1 MDFTEFIDY
10 SSKEPMIL
18 LRKKFNN
25 GEDIYKATPKTITA
39 KEAMTDVMYTKYV
52 FENAYSGYSYCKK
65 DLFDN
70 AFDRMI
76 KLLQNST
83 ELTPNQLID
92 LISSNLSFISDGH
105 LALTTSDYGK
115 GFYEKLQTYVSD
127 MIVCKRG
134 SSYYDVITGKQVRF
148 KSPVRAFP
156 TLCKGSEEGFLIGVR
171 SKEPTEK
178 ITVKLGNDTEILSVH
193 KILSEKDEKEVLV
206 EERYE
211 DGFAI
216 IKCSSFVGDDE
227 KLMKKLYEVGKNC
240 RKYPHVVWDLS
251 NNLGGNSEFPKHFLS
266 GLYGDVAD
274 SVKIFE
280 LQSSLVCAKE
290 TGEIKS
296 VSYGLM
302 EIPHEPAKR
311 RDLFKGELHV
321 IINDRVASSAETAV
335 CWAAACPNV
344 TFYGCNSLGIGRF
357 GDLCIYYLPKSQIL
371 LWLPQKVFDMGIRE
385 TVGFEPDYC
394 IDSKNVVSSV
404 LEKISAG

>member
-52 FENAYSGYSYCKK
+52 FENAYSGYSYYKK

-193 KILSEKDEKEVLV
+193 KIMSEKDEKEVLV
-206 EERYE
+206 EVR
-211 DGFAI
+211 
-216 IKCSSFVGDDE
+216 
-227 KLMKKLYEVGKNC
+227 
-240 RKYPHVVWDLS
+240 
-251 NNLGGNSEFPKHFLS
+251 
-266 GLYGDVAD
+266 
-274 SVKIFE
+274 
-280 LQSSLVCAKE
+280 
-290 TGEIKS
+290 
-296 VSYGLM
+296 
-302 EIPHEPAKR
+302 
-311 RDLFKGELHV
+311 
-321 IINDRVASSAETAV
+321 
-335 CWAAACPNV
+335 
-344 TFYGCNSLGIGRF
+344 
-357 GDLCIYYLPKSQIL
+357 
-371 LWLPQKVFDMGIRE
+371 
-385 TVGFEPDYC
+385 
-394 IDSKNVVSSV
+394 
-404 LEKISAG
+404 